1 MLLFRGGRYGIPRNS
16 PSSVDEQQRIQ
27 YNQMLSGRN
36 IQQSMSVTGTLSGS
50 DHGVRI
56 LPGGNGMGLM
66 GGINKNMAMRPGFQ
80 GMASPS
86 MRNSGSMLSS
96 SMVGMS
102 SPVNMHSGVGTVQGN
117 SMLRPHENLH
127 MMRVR
132 SILIPSF

>member
-1 MLLFRGGRYGIPRNS
+1 MP
-16 PSSVDEQQRIQ
+16 
-27 YNQMLSGRN
+27 
-36 IQQSMSVTGTLSGS
+36 VTGTLSGS
-50 DHGVRI
+50 DHGVRM

-86 MRNSGSMLSS
+86 MLNSGSMLSS
-96 SMVGMS
+96 SMVGMP

-132 SILIPSF
+132 SILIPSFQDSIDSVDSIIQCMFLQAYYVFTKANNQSAGKKI